1 MNNILSK
8 INIQPD
14 YELEFRIEDIDIIKG
29 ILKRPNLK
37 EISFE
42 DSIVTT
48 YKPKFSLKYFKY
60 RSTHIINSIN
70 DDKYEKK
77 ELIYHSEEQLTLPII
92 NEYYAETS
100 NPLIYQTNNNKVDSS
115 INNKFKKI
123 KLYFKYSRETI
134 TSKFQLE
141 VDNIYRKI
149 RKSYL
154 VPTLNF
160 RIDLT
165 FRYFPILPITIEEM
179 KRIHFHNNQI
189 ENQEIDGY
197 NLKIDLEFEYLNSNI
212 NNSIDN
218 NSIDNNSKNNLINE
232 YHKLLCF
239 LSNYDEITFSLLTK
253 MVPYDFTK
261 TPQVNILT
269 NNIINQPN
277 SKEKFVWSEKMDGVR
292 YLLIFY
298 KGLIY
303 TWQNVE
309 KLKYYPE
316 KYTFKTNELIEKNL
330 NHIYILDCELIDDS
344 FYVFDCYTYL
354 SQDIRYLKYIDRLKH
369 ANNFIKL
376 LSTNLKITI
385 LNIKTITDWPT
396 LINYALEKHNNTDG
410 IVLHSVDPIIE
421 KGKKEWPKL
430 PIAYKLKP
438 TVLNTVDFLYIYVK
452 NKKYYQL
459 YLASNYDTF
468 IHALRDKSIKDTAS
482 QEIFNY
488 DMTKSNDSNY
498 FILFDCPYFE
508 DMWKYEP
515 NKNDELLY
523 NEQNNMNEQK
533 CNVTCNIMNEQN
545 NYDPTLLHHLIVE
558 SQYLKDEKRWKPIRI
573 RSDKEYP
580 NNYNVGLTNVSLL
593 FDLPRYSENIKNNE
607 NIIIKSIRTY
617 IWDYITINADKY
629 LPFSKE
635 PIILLDYQ
643 CNSEDIPN
651 YYTSNVQKIFAIS
664 DSPTTLVNYVNAL
677 KNVYYNQYP
686 HIINMISHIKHP
698 RICLNVFLQDKFKTD
713 IILSNDYILNEINV
727 IFINNLNN
735 LSNVDDYIK
744 NGNIDNNDNNNNNID
759 NNINNTNVM
768 RNNNHI
774 NNIEIPNLK
783 KYVNDDAIIIYVYVG
798 EHFNEFYTK
807 YSSQIIHYF
816 NPMMDD
822 KLIEYLYNLDI
833 SKQEIN
839 NILDMVNCVIM
850 KVY

>member
-8 INIQPD
+8 INIHSD

-48 YKPKFSLKYFKY
+48 YKPKFPLKYFKY
-60 RSTHIINSIN
+60 RSSHNINSID

-77 ELIYHSEEQLTLPII
+77 ELIYHSDQQLTLPVI
-92 NEYYAETS
+92 EKYYDKTS
-100 NPLIYQTNNNKVDSS
+100 NPLIYQTSSDLNNDDN
-115 INNKFKKI
+115 IKFKKI

-141 VDNIYRKI
+141 IDNIYRKI
-149 RKSYL
+149 RRSYL
-154 VPTLNF
+154 IPTLNF

-165 FRYFPILPITIEEM
+165 FRYFPILPITIDEM
-179 KRIHFHNNQI
+179 ERIHFQNNQI

-197 NLKIDLEFEYLNSNI
+197 QLKIDLEFEYINSDDILNEC
-212 NNSIDN
+212 NNKNKLID
-218 NSIDNNSKNNLINE
+218 E

-239 LSNYDEITFSLLTK
+239 LSNYDEITFSTLTK
-253 MVPYDFTK
+253 MIPYDFTK
-261 TPQVNILT
+261 SPQVSILT
-269 NNIINQPN
+269 NNIINQPKSN
-277 SKEKFVWSEKMDGVR
+277 EEFIWSEKMDGVR

-298 KGLIY
+298 NGQIY

-316 KYTFKTNELIEKNL
+316 KYSLDESKKISN
-330 NHIYILDCELIDDS
+330 IYVLDCELIKDS
-344 FYVFDCYTYL
+344 FYVFDCYTYN
-354 SQDIRYLKYIDRLKH
+354 SQDIRYLTYIDRLKH
-369 ANNFIKL
+369 AKNFIKL
-376 LSTNLKITI
+376 ITSNLKITI
-385 LNIKTITDWPT
+385 LNVKTINDWSS
-396 LINYALEKHNNTDG
+396 LINYALEKHDNTDG
-410 IVLHSVDPIIE
+410 IVLHSINPIIE
-421 KGKKEWPKL
+421 KGKREWPKT

-438 TVLNTVDFLYIYVK
+438 TILNTVDFLYLYIK
-452 NKKYYQL
+452 NKNCYQL
-459 YLASNYDTF
+459 YLASNYETY
-468 IHALRDKSIKDTAS
+468 IHALRDKSINDKIS

-488 DMTKSNDSNY
+488 DLTKSNESNY

-508 DMWKYEP
+508 NMWKYEP
-515 NKNDELLY
+515 NNNDELL
-523 NEQNNMNEQK
+523 NN
-533 CNVTCNIMNEQN
+533 
-545 NYDPTLLHHLIVE
+545 DPSSLHHLIVE
-558 SQYLKDEKRWKPIRI
+558 SQYLIDEKRWKPIRI
-573 RSDKEYP
+573 RRDKEYP

-593 FDLPRYSENIKNNE
+593 FDLPKYSGNIKNNE

-635 PIILLDYQ
+635 PIVLLDYQ
-643 CNSEDIPN
+643 CSPEDIPN
-651 YYTSNVQKIFAIS
+651 YYTSNIKKIFAVS
-664 DSPTTLVNYVNAL
+664 NSPTTLVNYVNTL
-677 KNVYYNQYP
+677 KNSYYIQYP

-698 RICLNVFLQDKFKTD
+698 RICLNVFLKEKFLTD
-713 IILSNDYILNEINV
+713 MILSNDYLLNEINV

-735 LSNVDDYIK
+735 
-744 NGNIDNNDNNNNNID
+744 DNLNENNNNNLNN
-759 NNINNTNVM
+759 NNI
-768 RNNNHI
+768 I

-783 KYVNDDAIIIYVYVG
+783 KYVNEDAIIIYIHVG
-798 EHFNEFYTK
+798 NNFNEFYNK
-807 YSSQIIHYF
+807 YSSKIIHYF
-816 NPMMDD
+816 NPMMDS
-822 KLIEYLYNLDI
+822 KLIEYLYNIDV

>member
-37 EISFE
+37 VISFE

-48 YKPKFSLKYFKY
+48 YKTKFPLKYFKY
-60 RSTHIINSIN
+60 RSTHVINSIN
-70 DDKYEKK
+70 DDRYEKK

-100 NPLIYQTNNNKVDSS
+100 NPLIYQTNNNK
-115 INNKFKKI
+115 FKKT

-154 VPTLNF
+154 APTLNF

-165 FRYFPILPITIEEM
+165 FRYFPILPITIDEM
-179 KRIHFHNNQI
+179 KRIHFQNNQI

-212 NNSIDN
+212 NNSN
-218 NSIDNNSKNNLINE
+218 NNSKNSLINE

-292 YLLIFY
+292 YLLIFH

-330 NHIYILDCELIDDS
+330 NRIYILDCELISDS

-376 LSTNLKITI
+376 ISTNLKITI
-385 LNIKTITDWPT
+385 LTIKTITDWPT
-396 LINYALEKHNNTDG
+396 LINYALEKHSNTDG
-410 IVLHSVDPIIE
+410 IVLHSIDPIIE
-421 KGKKEWPKL
+421 KGKKEWPKI

-438 TVLNTVDFLYIYVK
+438 TILNTVDFLYIYVK

-488 DMTKSNDSNY
+488 DLTKSNDLNY

-523 NEQNNMNEQK
+523 NITNEQNN
-533 CNVTCNIMNEQN
+533 IQN
-545 NYDPTLLHHLIVE
+545 NYDPTSLHHLIVE
-558 SQYLKDEKRWKPIRI
+558 SQYLRDEKRWKPIRI
-573 RSDKEYP
+573 RRDKEYP

-593 FDLPRYSENIKNNE
+593 FDLPKYSGNIKNDE
-607 NIIIKSIRTY
+607 NVIIKLIRTY

-643 CNSEDIPN
+643 CNFEDIPN
-651 YYTSNVQKIFAIS
+651 YYTSNVQKIFAVS
-664 DSPTTLVNYVNAL
+664 DSPTTLVNYVNTL
-677 KNVYYNQYP
+677 KNVYCTQYP

-698 RICLNVFLQDKFKTD
+698 RICLNVFLKDKFKKD
-713 IILSNDYILNEINV
+713 IILSNDYVLNEINV

-735 LSNVDDYIK
+735 LSNNNTNANVMRNNNNND
-744 NGNIDNNDNNNNNID
+744 NNINNNDNNNNNN
-759 NNINNTNVM
+759 NNINNINI
-768 RNNNHI
+768 NN

-783 KYVNDDAIIIYVYVG
+783 KYVSDDAVIIYVYVG
-798 EHFNEFYTK
+798 EHFNEFYAK

-822 KLIEYLYNLDI
+822 KLIEYLYNLDV

-839 NILDMVNCVIM
+839 NILDMINCVIM
-850 KVY
+850 KLH